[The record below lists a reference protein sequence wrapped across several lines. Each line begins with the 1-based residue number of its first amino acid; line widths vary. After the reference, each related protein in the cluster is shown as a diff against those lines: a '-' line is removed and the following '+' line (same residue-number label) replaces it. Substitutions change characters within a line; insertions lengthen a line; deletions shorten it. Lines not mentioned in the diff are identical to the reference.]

1 MTLRESLSTVLVAV
15 AVLCA
20 VAVAG
25 TTVHREFFPA
35 SDNRTD
41 EPKPVPVANWKN
53 FAVGHRFGPADAP
66 VTIIEFADFE
76 CPVCRTFTLGP
87 LQAIRDKY
95 PTQVAVVFRHWPLRY
110 HRFAY
115 ASARAAECAGRQ
127 GKFEQFH
134 DMIYLKQDSIGLKPF
149 EDYAREVG
157 VQDLPAFNSCNTAT
171 SPIPSVEADKVAAT
185 SVGGSGTPTILING
199 LRLPG
204 APDSARLEQFV
215 RAALLASH
223 AGPS

>member
-1 MTLRESLSTVLVAV
+1 MALRESLSTVLVSV

-20 VAVAG
+20 VVVAVS
-25 TTVHREFFPA
+25 TVHREFF
-35 SDNRTD
+35 SVSGNRSG
-41 EPKPVPVANWKN
+41 EPKPVPVANWKTY
-53 FAVGHRFGPADAP
+53 AVGHWFGPANAP

-76 CPVCRTFTLGP
+76 CSACRAFTLGP

-95 PTQVAVVFRHWPLRY
+95 PTQVAVVFRHWPLGY

-134 DMIYLKQDSIGLKPF
+134 DLAYLKQDSLGLKPF
-149 EDYAREVG
+149 VDYARDVG
-157 VQDLPAFNSCNTAT
+157 VTDLPAFGSCNTAA
-171 SPIPSVEADKVAAT
+171 SPVAVIEADKLAAK

-204 APDSARLEQFV
+204 APDTARLEQFV
-215 RAALLASH
+215 REALLASH